1 MTVPTTEVSLSVMR
15 RIKDEVEAR
24 ACLAKVRE
32 SRLPLA
38 AWSRE
43 HGIDG
48 RSLNTWKVNLER
60 REMAGLKPRFVE
72 LVPRASVSA
81 RYAVIVGDVRIE
93 VDDSFQAE
101 TLVRL
106 VRALRSC

>member
-1 MTVPTTEVSLSVMR
+1 MTVRATEGSLPVMR
-15 RIKDEVEAR
+15 KIRDEVDAR
-24 ACLAKVRE
+24 ACLAKVTE
-32 SRLPLA
+32 SGRPLA

-60 REMAGLKPRFVE
+60 REVAALKPRFVE
-72 LVPRASVSA
+72 LVPRASMSA

-93 VDDSFQAE
+93 VDDSFQPE
-101 TLVRL
+101 TLARL
-106 VRALRSC
+106 VAALRSC